1 MASIDCMKCTSGQAA
16 GLGVHFD
23 YEKRLEL
30 EHSNPH
36 IDKSKTHLNSFYDC
50 SGYPEMLHRQKKRV
64 SDVDELHPPERVRKD
79 RITAIMM
86 EIPVPKSISDKG
98 LTDQF
103 LQDTYAMIGEM
114 CGKANMCGMTIHRD
128 EVHDY
133 IDHGGA
139 VRTSLEHGHAMVIP
153 YARWTAKETVYGEDG
168 KPLRDKNGKIVKQDV
183 KREGVNAKHFLTRNF
198 LKKLQDNM
206 QAMVLDKYGISYQ
219 TSQEPLHMSVED
231 LKRDSA
237 RAAAIIERAEQQAA
251 EAEKR
256 MKVASQKAAAAFG
269 AQQSA
274 EQKAASALAEAAETQ
289 EWVEGVERCMQ
300 RQALEMMDKRD
311 YLDTLDEKIRENEA
325 AILRQSNV
333 LNLIQ
338 NYTGYGEEADELE
351 SQLDTAEAI
360 TKELPE
366 AAKPF
371 RRSEA
376 DTFVQRMMTL
386 LKSIRQLITVGIQR
400 LQIFEALYNVAEKR
414 SEPIQERAGSLD
426 DKMSQA
432 FAQASQSRPVGRQS
446 ADQPSGR

>member
-23 YEKRLEL
+23 YKKRLEM

-36 IDKSKTHLNSFYDC
+36 IDKSKTHLNAFYDC
-50 SGYPEMLHRQKKRV
+50 VGYTEMLHRQKKRV
-64 SDVDELHPPERVRKD
+64 SEVDEACPPERVRKD

-86 EIPVPKSISDKG
+86 EIPVPKVISDKG

-139 VRTSLEHGHAMVIP
+139 VRTSLEHGHAMVVP

-168 KPLRDKNGKIVKQDV
+168 KPLRDKNGKIVKRDV
-183 KREGVNAKHFLTRNF
+183 KREGVNAKHFLTRSF

-237 RAAAIIERAEQQAA
+237 RAAAIIEKAEQYAQETHEGLTEARTELREAQQEVNALQEQQRALEAQIQADTARFRKQKELYDKNSDIIKRQGEAIEKNNAALRKQTKMIQLINSDIEYQQHAADLNSVMDGVEESLERLPNFAKLFKDKEARSFVSDFLKAIKKVMTGLQAGINRLIVWEMRYPQSDPLSEPLEERKESLMDKVRAA
-251 EAEKR
+251 EAE
-256 MKVASQKAAAAFG
+256 SKA
-269 AQQSA
+269 QS
-274 EQKAASALAEAAETQ
+274 ES
-289 EWVEGVERCMQ
+289 RQ
-300 RQALEMMDKRD
+300 RQPSKGQKKDGP
-311 YLDTLDEKIRENEA
+311 
-325 AILRQSNV
+325 V
-333 LNLIQ
+333 L
-338 NYTGYGEEADELE
+338 
-351 SQLDTAEAI
+351 
-360 TKELPE
+360 
-366 AAKPF
+366 
-371 RRSEA
+371 
-376 DTFVQRMMTL
+376 
-386 LKSIRQLITVGIQR
+386 
-400 LQIFEALYNVAEKR
+400 
-414 SEPIQERAGSLD
+414 
-426 DKMSQA
+426 
-432 FAQASQSRPVGRQS
+432 
-446 ADQPSGR
+446 